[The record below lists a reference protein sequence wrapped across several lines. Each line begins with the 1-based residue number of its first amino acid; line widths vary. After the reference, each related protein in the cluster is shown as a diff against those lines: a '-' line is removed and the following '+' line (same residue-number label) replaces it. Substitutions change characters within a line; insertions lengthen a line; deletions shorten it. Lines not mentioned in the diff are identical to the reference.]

1 MPENR
6 LPTGQ
11 FRPGTTGN
19 PGGRPKG
26 IAARARQ
33 HTDKAV
39 EVLVNGMDDDDARVR
54 VAAAKEILDRG
65 YGKSVAMTADL
76 TKKLDA
82 FDDEQLEAA
91 LGILD
96 AIADRG
102 GSGDHPVR
110 ADGETA
116 H

>member
-1 MPENR
+1 MVGIPFK
-6 LPTGQ
+6 PGQ
-11 FRPGTTGN
+11 SGN

-26 IAARARQ
+26 IAAKARQ
-33 HTDKAV
+33 HTDRAL
-39 EVLVNGMDDDDARVR
+39 EILANGLEDDDPRVR

-65 YGKSVAMTADL
+65 WGKSVAMSADV
-76 TKKLDA
+76 TKRLDA
-82 FDDEQLEAA
+82 FDDEQLESA

-96 AIADRG
+96 ALADRG
-102 GSGDHPVR
+102 GAEGDSLR